1 VLRRRE
7 FLYVIGATLTLPI
20 VAHGQQKLRRIGVLL
35 PFDDEHDPQVV
46 QLWPAF
52 TQRMQELGWSEG
64 RNVHYD
70 LRFATQDADRIR
82 KAAVDLVTSAPDL
95 IYVWANPA
103 LASLKQATRTIP
115 IIFAQVS
122 DPVGS
127 GYVTNLARPGEN
139 ISGFQNFET
148 AIGGKWLE
156 LLKEI
161 APSVHRVGVLY
172 NQNIPAN
179 VAFLHTAEAVSA
191 SMGTT
196 VIPIELHE
204 AAAIESALA
213 TFAQKPNGGL
223 IVTPNPLN
231 ATNHELI
238 PALAARLHLPAIYPF
253 HLFAFSGGL
262 ASYGFD
268 TIEQQRGAAGYV
280 DRVLKGEKPSD
291 LPVQAPTKYQLVVNL
306 KTAKALGLTIST
318 QLQQRADEVIE

>member
-1 VLRRRE
+1 MRRRE
-7 FLYVIGATLTLPI
+7 FIAFVGSTAAAWPLT
-20 VAHGQQKLRRIGVLL
+20 ARAQQKVRRIGVLL
-35 PFDDEHDPQVV
+35 PFDDERDPQVI

-103 LASLKQATRTIP
+103 LALLKQATRTIP

-127 GYVTNLARPGEN
+127 GYVANLARPGEN

-161 APSVHRVGVLY
+161 APAVRRVGVVY
-172 NQNIPAN
+172 NQKIPAN
-179 VAFLHTAEAVSA
+179 VAFLHAAEAA
-191 SMGTT
+191 SPATGAT
-196 VIPIELHE
+196 VTAIELHE
-204 AAAIESALA
+204 AAAIESALTA
-213 TFAQKPNGGL
+213 FAQEPNGGL

-231 ATNHELI
+231 TTNRELI
-238 PALAARLHLPAIYPF
+238 PALAAQLRLPTIYPF
-253 HLFAFSGGL
+253 HLFVFSGGL
-262 ASYGFD
+262 VSYGFD

-291 LPVQAPTKYQLVVNL
+291 LPVQAPTKYQLVISL

-318 QLQQRADEVIE
+318 QLQQRADEVID